1 MRRTAGALLLAA
13 GTAAVCAGW
22 SPSAAAER
30 EVPLWT
36 SAPRHKPVITASAFA
51 DLAERARAAVVH
63 VRGEVTEGVTS
74 DADAETS
81 RTSIGTGFIINR
93 DGYVVTNEHV
103 IRGVSDLRVR
113 LYDGRELSACVA
125 GADPATDIALL
136 KIKPKG
142 TLPVLPLGDSD
153 AVRVGEPVI
162 AIGNPFGFNHS
173 VTAGIVS
180 AKERVV
186 DRATLREPKQ
196 QDMYSFFIQTD
207 ASINLGNSGG
217 PLIDAGGAVI
227 GVSAAF
233 WAGHPLQPAQG
244 IGFAIPINMAKA
256 LLPRLAR
263 DGVARRSFLG
273 VDAQPLDPA
282 LESALRLASGKGALI
297 ASVEKGSP
305 AEAAGLE
312 PGDVVLSWNGSAVVT
327 SEDLKINA
335 QLAIPGSHAKLA
347 LMRDGKRVERDVV
360 LRAATMKNV
369 APPHP
374 ASCALPHD
382 PSPASVEDFDVQE
395 LPPARAGGLP
405 GGRGVAVTRITDH
418 GAADQAGLKVGDVVL
433 RIGKAAVR
441 TAADVGAALNGY
453 KTGDMLPMLVRRT
466 GFDFWMAFSRR

>member
-1 MRRTAGALLLAA
+1 MRRTVGLPAAVAA
-13 GTAAVCAGW
+13 GFVCAAFV
-22 SPSAAAER
+22 PPAAAER
-30 EVPLWT
+30 DPQLWT
-36 SAPRHKPVITASAFA
+36 SAPRHKPTISASAFA

-63 VRGEVTEGVTS
+63 VRGEVVEGAAAES
-74 DADAETS
+74 DTETS
-81 RTSIGTGFIINR
+81 RTSIGTGFIIHR

-103 IRGVSDLRVR
+103 VRGVGELRIR
-113 LYDGRELSACVA
+113 LYDGRELPACVA
-125 GADPATDIALL
+125 GADPATDIALV

-186 DRATLREPKQ
+186 DRSTLREPKQ

-244 IGFAIPINMAKA
+244 IGFAIPINMAKT

-263 DGVARRSFLG
+263 DGSARRSFLG

-282 LESALRLASGKGALI
+282 LEGALKLASGRGALI

-312 PGDVVLSWNGSAVVT
+312 PGA
-327 SEDLKINA
+327 
-335 QLAIPGSHAKLA
+335 
-347 LMRDGKRVERDVV
+347 
-360 LRAATMKNV
+360 
-369 APPHP
+369 
-374 ASCALPHD
+374 
-382 PSPASVEDFDVQE
+382 
-395 LPPARAGGLP
+395 
-405 GGRGVAVTRITDH
+405 
-418 GAADQAGLKVGDVVL
+418 
-433 RIGKAAVR
+433 
-441 TAADVGAALNGY
+441 
-453 KTGDMLPMLVRRT
+453 
-466 GFDFWMAFSRR
+466 